1 MAGDERL
8 QSTSRVEFAPGVS
21 VARSDLRFSFSRS
34 GGPGGQAVN
43 KLSTRAELRVAVDA
57 IEGVD
62 DAAAARLRRLAG
74 KRLNQSDEIVL
85 HAETYRSQLDNK
97 NAALEKLTELVRAA
111 LVKPKV
117 RRKKKPSRAMIERR
131 LEAKRR
137 TGEKKRQ
144 RQTRRRLDE

>member
-1 MAGDERL
+1 PCVLLPIFNAGTRRWPTAYRQTVGQQVRAPAMAGDERL

-21 VARSDLRFSFSRS
+21 VARSDLRFTFSRS

-85 HAETYRSQLDNK
+85 HAETYRSQLDN
-97 NAALEKLTELVRAA
+97 
-111 LVKPKV
+111 
-117 RRKKKPSRAMIERR
+117 
-131 LEAKRR
+131 
-137 TGEKKRQ
+137 
-144 RQTRRRLDE
+144 